1 VVLHPPPRAAG
12 AGRPALRPDDRLDRA
27 LELFAESNLL
37 ALPVVD
43 GAAGEQ
49 VIGIVQRAA
58 VSSTYLRHVHGDRA
72 AQAGPA
78 PAP

>member
-1 VVLHPPPRAAG
+1 
-12 AGRPALRPDDRLDRA
+12 
-27 LELFAESNLL
+27 LFAESNLL